1 MRQLYLIAGHR
12 GTATGAKGIIDEGT
26 ETIALRNDIAACL
39 RFQGINCCMDADK
52 DNLTAV
58 IRRINSEAKP
68 QDIIIDFHFNAF
80 DGFAHGSEIL
90 IRGAASSFEQQLAEQ
105 LVDATCR
112 ILGTKNR
119 GVKSA
124 KNSQH
129 SRLAMLDDTRCNS
142 ILIEVCFCDNEM
154 DAIRYNTHRQQLI
167 VQLAQILARYAKQ

>member
-26 ETIALRNDIAACL
+26 ETIALRNDIAAYL
-39 RFQGINCCMDADK
+39 RLQGINCCMDADK

-68 QDIIIDFHFNAF
+68 QDIVIDFHFNAF
-80 DGFAHGSEIL
+80 NGFAHGSEIL
-90 IRGAASSFEQQLAEQ
+90 IRGVASSFEQQLAEQ

-119 GVKSA
+119 GVKRE
-124 KNSQH
+124 NQGRH
-129 SRLAMLDDTRCNS
+129 TRLAMLSDVHCNS
-142 ILIEVCFCDNEM
+142 VVIEVCFCDNRT
-154 DAIRYNTHRQQLI
+154 DATLYKKNRAALVEAY
-167 VQLAQILARYAKQ
+167 AQILTRFSKE